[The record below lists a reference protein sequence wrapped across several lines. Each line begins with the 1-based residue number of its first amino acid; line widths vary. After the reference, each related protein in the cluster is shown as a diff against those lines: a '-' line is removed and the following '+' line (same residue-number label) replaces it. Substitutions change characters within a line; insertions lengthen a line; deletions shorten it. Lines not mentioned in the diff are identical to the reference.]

1 MRAQADKQHQTTLVR
16 TDEYDDR
23 RGANGSRGER
33 EHDGREL
40 SLEDGRVRF
49 VAVQRARIIAAMVDA
64 CADLGVVNATVA
76 DVVDRAGV
84 SRRTFYEFFQDREQC
99 FLAAMQ
105 DAVARLWRAVE
116 RAYDPS
122 ERWERRVKDAL
133 VAILAFLEN
142 EPSTARLLIVDTL
155 AAGPAALQRREQI
168 VSNAIAVVNEGQAA
182 SRNTPVLPAIAAEA
196 STRAVLSIVHARVSQ
211 NDQPPKL
218 LALTSQLMST
228 IVLPYLGPAAARR
241 QLQQPPPQTATPT
254 PPAATNPLKDL
265 KDLNLRLT
273 YRTVRVLNAVAANPG
288 ASNRSIGRHAGIADQ
303 GQTSKLL
310 TRLQRLNLI
319 ANDPQTARG
328 TPNAWTLT
336 TNGQHVHQHTR

>member
-1 MRAQADKQHQTTLVR
+1 MRAHADKQHQTTLA
-16 TDEYDDR
+16 TTND
-23 RGANGSRGER
+23 
-33 EHDGREL
+33 HDGRRGDHQNDNRERL
-40 SLEDGRVRF
+40 LDDGRVRF
-49 VAVQRARIIAAMVDA
+49 VAVQRARIVAAMTDA

-105 DAVARLWRAVE
+105 DAVTRLWRAVE
-116 RAYDPS
+116 HAYDSS
-122 ERWERRVKDAL
+122 ERWERRVKNAL
-133 VAILAFLEN
+133 VATLAFLEN

-168 VSNAIAVVNEGQAA
+168 VAKAIAVVNEGQTAGKN
-182 SRNTPVLPAIAAEA
+182 SPVLPAITAEA

-211 NDQPPKL
+211 DDRPPEL
-218 LALTSQLMST
+218 LALTNQLMST

-241 QLQQPPPQTATPT
+241 QLRQPPPQTASPT
-254 PPAATNPLKDL
+254 PPSTANPLKDL

-288 ASNRSIGRHAGIADQ
+288 GSNRRIGQHAGIADQ

-319 ANDPQTARG
+319 ANDQQATRG
-328 TPNAWTLT
+328 APNAWTLT
-336 TNGQHVHQHTR
+336 TNGQHVHQHTH